1 MPQTHAVFGEL
12 AHNGSEPFNCNF
24 PFLSMA
30 LELLVTQTIT
40 NKNYYY

>member
-12 AHNGSEPFNCNF
+12 AQSEPFNCNF

-40 NKNYYY
+40 NKNYY